1 MAKSIN
7 IITNTNS
14 RLEPLKTLFLWM
26 VSKNLGHYSNG
37 CFITDS
43 SLTVRPKTKEEQTFQ
58 VIQEYSKRMGHS
70 FVCYY
75 ISL

>member
-7 IITNTNS
+7 IITNTNN
-14 RLEPLKTLFLWM
+14 RLESLRNLFLWM
-26 VSKNLGHYSNG
+26 SARNLGCYSNG

-58 VIQEYSKRMGHS
+58 IIQEYSKSRGHS

-75 ISL
+75 ITL